1 MNPIR
6 TQQSNSG
13 IRALLTLTA
22 GCLIHAT
29 GAQAATLANA
39 PLFVKA
45 SQPPLVMLTMAR
57 DHKLYYEAY
66 NDYSDL
72 NGDGSLDVGYKPGAI
87 EYYGHFDSY
96 KCYAYAGGL
105 FTPVA
110 MSGALG
116 TTPETYNKKCT
127 GSPGTW
133 SGDFL
138 NYVTTSRI
146 DALRKVLYGGFRST
160 DTTTQTIVERAFIP
174 QDAHSWG
181 KEYHSVAN
189 DGYDISEYTPLAL
202 PVTGRRHLFANVT
215 LTGYGQPP
223 LMRVLENSTFR
234 IWNWVS
240 IERPVAGTQCAT
252 GNNLRSNC
260 DGSAP
265 YTGTPANAGAYQ
277 TLIDTYATSGRLTN
291 FRDVAQINQSGTN
304 LNPYQPDP
312 DNYYLD
318 VFRGNL
324 NITTAGSYQFSVDG
338 DDAVE
343 LWIDGNLLTG
353 WYGGHGMC
361 NCDTHVGTVN
371 LTAGSHTI
379 EFRHQEAGGGEGW
392 KLGWNGPDSGNS
404 WAIVPAAAFSN
415 LRQSFYNT
423 DSVGTATMTDY
434 TVRTE
439 VCKEITGLPNNG
451 REANCKAYTDGTTT
465 IYKPTG
471 VLHKYGDN
479 NGMYF
484 GLLTGSY
491 DQNTDGGILRKPMS
505 SITNEIETT
514 TGIFKESGSTCG
526 SASSSTCVAGIVGT
540 INRLHITS
548 FNYGSYAYSCGWITT
563 RAMNPGECEMWGN
576 PLAEMIYESVRYFSG
591 ATSATAAFTTSST
604 RDDGVTLP
612 GGGTGLPRFTTWTN
626 PYTATPTV
634 PIPDTGPFPNCSKP
648 FLMLISDV
656 YPSFD
661 SDKVPGTFFGSI
673 AATTIN
679 NAALDVSSRS
689 QELWNLEFGA
699 SASKNIFIGQVGT
712 NEDGAP
718 TAKNASSF
726 GNIRGLA
733 PSDPTRQGS
742 YYSASIANFGHLN
755 NLNPAFGTTS
765 KLPMGTFSIALAAPL
780 PTIQVPI
787 PGSPD
792 KPVTIVPFA
801 KSPGGSG
808 ISATQGDFQPT
819 NQIVDFYVDVIRNT
833 VDDVVH
839 KHGNVLVAGNKDANV
854 NGGRPYYLF
863 RINYE
868 DVEQGADHDMDAI
881 ALYEIKLN
889 ADNTISVKVDSI
901 YAAGGIIQ
909 HMGYVISGTTA
920 DGIYLVVRDTDTA
933 YSSDPEYF
941 LDRPNS
947 SDAPVDSTLHLPV
960 RSSADPDVTDDS
972 KNFATRTF
980 TPNTTG
986 TSATILH
993 NPLWYAAKY
1002 GNFNDGDGD
1011 GVPDDEVL
1019 GVDPNTGNPVVTS
1032 PSEWDS
1038 DGDKVPDSYFL
1049 VVNPLRLLRQLDD
1062 ALGKIKETSGTAA
1075 ATTANSFT
1083 LQADTQ
1089 IFVGRFN
1096 SDGWSGELIAYPV
1109 TATEI
1114 SAAKW
1119 QAQIVMKDADK
1130 RAILTYDPDQAAG
1143 SRGIPFQWSSMSS
1156 GSGAVLRDSLNRLST
1171 GTVDGLGD
1179 KRVDFL
1185 RGVDVT
1191 GMRTRPQ
1198 IMLTNI
1204 ASSDCKGSYSCPSGG
1219 GVAFC
1224 SDAGSVTCT
1233 PYGKPN
1239 LLGDIINSQAQYI
1252 ARPNGGFGDA
1262 SYAKFAAD
1270 YDGTTNPT
1278 GKGDRKAMIYV
1289 GANDG
1294 MLHGFDAT
1302 TGVELL
1308 AYVPSDV
1315 YRLRNSRWG
1324 LSKLTEADYGKTG
1337 SPNEHRYYVDGTP
1350 TIGDICTDKD
1360 VGSCPDGKWRT
1371 LLVGALGAGGQGIF
1385 ALDVTDPKTF
1395 SEANASTLVK
1405 WEFSDKD
1412 DPDMGYTIGRPYIV
1426 RLCTTRTD
1434 GSCDKWTWYVL
1445 INGGYNNTEAD
1456 GYPSATGDAALFV
1469 IDANTGALV
1478 TKINVKQGDMTATG
1492 PNALAEIA
1500 PVDYDGDGIVD
1511 YVYAGDIKGNLW
1523 RFDFTQNP
1531 SAWETS
1537 GNPALLYVAWDEQST
1552 RARQPITTAPDA
1564 IRHPNGGVL
1573 LNFGTGSYLFKDDD
1587 LTTQVQTVYGI
1598 WDKLNATSVASTDRL
1613 NLQQQQVITA
1623 EVTVTSTF
1631 TFGGVAKTETTDY
1644 RTVTDNP
1651 IDWAT
1656 KDGWYFNLPDSRER
1670 ISNNV
1675 EVRGGTI
1682 LRVVSTVPSSDICAA
1697 GGYSWEYF
1705 VDAFNG
1711 GRLDWSAYPDVSG
1724 LQSFG
1729 GTNAYASARKS
1740 TTGITPPGV
1749 IITNPKGPDVE
1760 FDFGSA
1766 GQTIVKK
1773 DLGKGKAGRLGWREI
1788 LAD

>member
-6 TQQSNSG
+6 TRQSNAGQFVAILS
-13 IRALLTLTA
+13 LTL
-22 GCLIHAT
+22 GCLIQTT

-45 SQPPLVMLTMAR
+45 SQPPLVLLTMAR

-72 NGDGSLDVGYKPGAI
+72 NGDGSLDVGYKPGII
-87 EYYGHFDSY
+87 EYYGQFDSY
-96 KCYAYAGGL
+96 KCYSYSGGI
-105 FTPVA
+105 FIPVA
-110 MSGALG
+110 MSDALG

-127 GSPGTW
+127 VSGNYW

-160 DTTTQTIVERAFIP
+160 DTTTQTILERSFIP

-181 KEYHSVAN
+181 KEYLSVAN

-202 PVTGRRHLFANVT
+202 PETDKRHLFANVT

-223 LMRVLENSTFR
+223 LMRVLSNSSFR

-240 IERPVAGTQCAT
+240 IERPVAGTECAT
-252 GNNLRSNC
+252 GNNTRSNC
-260 DGSAP
+260 TSGSTYSGSP
-265 YTGTPANAGAYQ
+265 NNAAEYDALV
-277 TLIDTYATSGRLTN
+277 TTYATSGHLQG
-291 FRDVAQINQSGTN
+291 FRDVANIDQIGTDI
-304 LNPYQPDP
+304 NPYQTDP

-318 VFRGNL
+318 IFKGDLIVS
-324 NITTAGSYQFSVDG
+324 TAGSYQFSVDG

-343 LWIDGNLLTG
+343 LWIDGSRVVG
-353 WYGGHGMC
+353 FYGGHDLCRC
-361 NCDTHVGTVN
+361 NNNAATVN
-371 LTAGSHTI
+371 LTAGSHAI
-379 EFRHQEAGGGEGW
+379 VFRHQEAVGGEGW
-392 KLGWNGPDSGNS
+392 RLSWKGPDSGNA
-404 WAIVPAAAFSN
+404 WAVVPAARFSN
-415 LRQSFYNT
+415 LKQTFYNT
-423 DSVGTATMTDY
+423 TTAASTMTDY

-439 VCKEITGLPNNG
+439 VCKEISGVPATANYG

-471 VLHKYGDN
+471 LLHKYGDN

-526 SASSSTCVAGIVGT
+526 TASSSTCVAGIVGT

-548 FNYGSYAYSCGWITT
+548 FNYGDYSYSCGWITT

-576 PLAEMIYESVRYFSG
+576 PLAEMMYEAVRYFSG
-591 ATSATAAFTTSST
+591 ATSATPAFTTSRT

-612 GGGTGLPRFTTWTN
+612 AGGTGLPRFTTWTN
-626 PYTATPTV
+626 PYTAAQIA
-634 PIPDTGPFPNCSKP
+634 PIPDTGPFPHCSKP

-661 SDKVPGTFFGSI
+661 SDKVPGVNSNFGSV
-673 AATTIN
+673 AAATIN
-679 NAALDVSSRS
+679 NATLDASSRG
-689 QELWNLEFGA
+689 QDLWNLEFGA
-699 SASKNIFIGQVGT
+699 SANKDIFIGQVGS
-712 NEDGAP
+712 NFDGAP
-718 TAKNASSF
+718 TAKTASSF

-742 YYSASIANFGHLN
+742 YYAASVANFGLLN
-755 NLNPAFGTTS
+755 DLNPVTGNQ
-765 KLPMGTFSIALAAPL
+765 KLGTFSIALAAPL
-780 PTIQVPI
+780 PTIQIPI

-801 KSPGGSG
+801 KSVGGSS
-808 ISATQGDFQPT
+808 ISATKGAFQPT
-819 NQIVDFYVDVIRNT
+819 NQIVDFYVDVIKNT
-833 VDDVVH
+833 AV
-839 KHGNVLVAGNKDANV
+839 GNMDANV

-881 ALYEIKLN
+881 ALYEVKLN
-889 ADNTISVKVDSI
+889 ADNTVSVKVDSI

-920 DGIYLVVRDTDTA
+920 DGTYLVVRDSDTD
-933 YSSDPEYF
+933 YGSDPEYF

-947 SDAPVDSTLHLPV
+947 SDTGANSAYHLPL
-960 RSSADPDVTDDS
+960 RSSADTDVPDAS
-972 KNFATRTF
+972 NFATRTF

-986 TSATILH
+986 TSATIL
-993 NPLWYAAKY
+993 NDPLWYAAKY
-1002 GNFNDGDGD
+1002 GGFNDINGD
-1011 GVPDDEVL
+1011 GVPQV
-1019 GVDPNTGNPVVTS
+1019 N
-1032 PSEWDS
+1032 EWDA
-1038 DGDKVPDSYFL
+1038 DGDKVPDNYFL

-1062 ALGKIKETSGTAA
+1062 ALGKIKDTSGTAA

-1083 LQADTQ
+1083 LQTDTQ
-1089 IFVGRFN
+1089 IFLGRFN
-1096 SDGWSGELIAYPV
+1096 SDGWSGELLAYPV
-1109 TATEI
+1109 TATSI
-1114 SAAKW
+1114 GDPSW
-1119 QAQIVMKDADK
+1119 QAQIELTKKSPASRV
-1130 RAILTYDPDQAAG
+1130 ILTYDPDKAAG

-1156 GSGAVLRDSLNRLST
+1156 PGVLQNSLNMLST

-1185 RGVDVT
+1185 RGVDVV

-1198 IMLTNI
+1198 ILLTNI
-1204 ASSDCKGSYSCPSGG
+1204 ASSSCVGSYSCPSGG
-1219 GVAFC
+1219 GVAYC
-1224 SDAGSVTCT
+1224 STSGSVTCT
-1233 PYGKPN
+1233 PTGKAN
-1239 LLGDIINSQAQYI
+1239 LLGDIINSQSQYV
-1252 ARPNGGFGDA
+1252 ARPNGGFADA

-1270 YDGTTNPT
+1270 YSGANTT
-1278 GKGDRKAMIYV
+1278 GKGNRQSMIYV

-1294 MLHGFDAT
+1294 MLHGFNAT
-1302 TGVELL
+1302 TGEELL

-1337 SPNEHRYYVDGTP
+1337 STNAHRYYVDATP
-1350 TIGDICTDKD
+1350 TIGDICTEEN
-1360 VGSCPDGKWRT
+1360 VGSCSDGNWRS

-1385 ALDVTDPKTF
+1385 ALDVTDPTTF

-1412 DPDMGYTIGRPYIV
+1412 DADMGYTIGRPYIV
-1426 RLCTTRTD
+1426 RLCTTRVS
-1434 GSCDKWTWYVL
+1434 GSCDKWTWHVL
-1445 INGGYNNTEAD
+1445 INSGYNNTEID
-1456 GYPSATGDAALFV
+1456 GNVSTTGDAALFV
-1469 IDANTGALV
+1469 LNAKTGALV
-1478 TKINVKQGDMTATG
+1478 RKINVKQGDMTATG

-1500 PVDYDGDGIVD
+1500 PVDLDGDGVVD

-1523 RFDFTQNP
+1523 RFDFTDQNP
-1531 SAWETS
+1531 TNWDITLGTA
-1537 GNPALLYVAWDEQST
+1537 GNPDPLYVAWDEQGT

-1573 LNFGTGSYLFKDDD
+1573 LNFGTGSYLFKTDD
-1587 LTTQVQTVYGI
+1587 LTTQAQTVYGI
-1598 WDKLNATSVASTDRL
+1598 WDKMNTTSVASTDRL
-1613 NLQQQQVITA
+1613 NLQEQQVITA
-1623 EVTVTSTF
+1623 TVSATSTF
-1631 TFGGVAKTETTDY
+1631 AFGGVTKTETTDY
-1644 RTVTDNP
+1644 RTLTDNS
-1651 IDWAT
+1651 IDWAA
-1656 KDGWYFNLPDSRER
+1656 KDGWYFNLPDTGER

-1682 LRVVSTVPSSDICAA
+1682 LRVVSTVPSDDICAA

-1711 GRLDWSAYPDVSG
+1711 GRLTWSAYPDVSG
-1724 LQSFG
+1724 LQNFG
-1729 GTNAYASARKS
+1729 GTNAFASARKS

-1749 IITNPKGPDVE
+1749 IITNPKGADVE

-1788 LAD
+1788 LTD